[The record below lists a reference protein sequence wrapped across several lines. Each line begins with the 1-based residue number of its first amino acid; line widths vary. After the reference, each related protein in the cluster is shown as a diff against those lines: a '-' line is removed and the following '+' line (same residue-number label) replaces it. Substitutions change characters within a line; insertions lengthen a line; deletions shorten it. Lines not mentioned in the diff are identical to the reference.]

1 MAETVVEA
9 MSLATTHRFNLL
21 FGVYESDTH
30 AKDRLR
36 LLTGEGGWSDCYAGV
51 ETRPNATALIT
62 LFRVAQGDAV
72 AWARR

>member
-9 MSLATTHRFNLL
+9 LSLGTTQRFDVL

-36 LLTGEGGWSDCYAGV
+36 LLTGEGGWQDWHGGV
-51 ETRPNATALIT
+51 RRPLVFGAIT
-62 LFRVAQGDAV
+62 SG
-72 AWARR
+72 RRTSTGVGLVD

>member
-9 MSLATTHRFNLL
+9 QSLGTAQRFDVL

-36 LLTGEGGWSDCYAGV
+36 LLTGEGGWQDWQGGV
-51 ETRPNATALIT
+51 QTRADETS
-62 LFRVAQGDAV
+62 
-72 AWARR
+72 

>member
-9 MSLATTHRFNLL
+9 LSLGTTQRFDVL

-36 LLTGEGGWSDCYAGV
+36 LLTGEGGWQDWHGGV
-51 ETRPNATALIT
+51 QTRADATTVIT
-62 LFRVAQGDAV
+62 LLRVAQRDAV
-72 AWARR
+72 AGARR